1 MPNEQSE
8 STVKTTTS
16 SQDCARQIYLLDVV
30 EDVSFPWQSPDYQ
43 EAFRLWRRQKKNP
56 YGFQFTKNMSES
68 EFSESQS
75 GTARSPSQVEQDV
88 LRRIGWLAGY
98 AMICY
103 LVIENIF
110 DKIAVLIMHA
120 MHLDIEMVFFGESRL
135 YGDEHLIFWLSFLTN
150 FLKYLIPA
158 CIVQSV
164 MKLPLSV
171 SVPGQIRKS
180 SQLIGGIALA
190 MLLSIGLGM
199 LGVSRSAELEKYRL
213 ISEAV
218 GSEDRRIIGYI
229 LATIFILPL
238 VSEFLLHGCL
248 FQALRQFGDMFAM
261 TATAVLVIA
270 LTHNIWDAIRIGLV
284 HLTISYYMIRTGSFW
299 SAVCIRIVH
308 EIYMFALFCME
319 TYNVLYSIE
328 WWLMLLVP
336 CVLGIAVWVSML
348 WDRKKSTHATI
359 PENRTYL
366 NLHEKLTAFL
376 TAMPMTG
383 FLICCVLLM
392 VVTTMLI

>member
-1 MPNEQSE
+1 MQNEQSE
-8 STVKTTTS
+8 SIIQS
-16 SQDCARQIYLLDVV
+16 INQDINMIDVV
-30 EDVSFPWQSPDYQ
+30 EDFSLPWQSSNYQ
-43 EAFRLWRRQKKNP
+43 EAFRIWRRKKKNP

-68 EFSESQS
+68 EFSESHSISAQ
-75 GTARSPSQVEQDV
+75 SPSQVEQDV
-88 LRRIGWLAGY
+88 LRRIGSLAGY
-98 AMICY
+98 ALVFY
-103 LVIENIF
+103 LVIENVF
-110 DKIAVLIMHA
+110 DKIAVLIMH
-120 MHLDIEMVFFGESRL
+120 MLQLEIEIVFFGESRL
-135 YGDEHLIFWLSFLTN
+135 YGDENLIFWLSFLTN

-158 CIVQSV
+158 CMMQFA
-164 MKLPLSV
+164 MKLPLCV
-171 SVPGQIRKS
+171 SVPTRIRKS

-213 ISEAV
+213 ISESV
-218 GSEDRRIIGYI
+218 VSEDRRMIVYI

-248 FQALRQFGDMFAM
+248 FQALRQFGDMFAI
-261 TATAVLVIA
+261 TANVVIAIA
-270 LTHNIWDAIRIGLV
+270 LTHNIWDAFRIGLV
-284 HLTISYYMIRTGSFW
+284 NLTISYYLIRTGSFW
-299 SAVCIRIVH
+299 SAVLIRIVH

-319 TYNVLYSIE
+319 TYEVLYSVE

-336 CVLGIAVWVSML
+336 CVLGGVVWVSL
-348 WDRKKSTHATI
+348 LRSHKKAGVGTA

-366 NLHEKLTAFL
+366 NLQEKLTAFL
-376 TAMPMTG
+376 TTVPMVG